1 MWSLKNQAKAL
12 LSVTDKRGLP
22 ALGKALN
29 EHGYELLASG
39 GTAKCLR
46 EANLAVTEVAE
57 YTGQAEILAG
67 RVKTL
72 HPAIAAGIL
81 APHESDLQG
90 TGFSAIDVVVVNLY
104 DFQGELNRGGN
115 EEALVES
122 IDIGGP
128 TLLRAG
134 AKNFQRV
141 TVLSE
146 PDSYPAFVEEMQRHE
161 GGTCRK
167 FRRRMAQR
175 VFRHTARYDALIAE
189 HLFAEGSEAANAHEL
204 RYGENPHQKATW
216 RVRGGGELGE
226 LGLTLHGGKELSYN
240 NLVDLVAALKLAV
253 DLPRNACAVL
263 KHTNPCGVGLG
274 DTPLRAFER
283 ALAGDP
289 VSAFGGIV
297 VFRREVDGPTAAR
310 LKGMFLEVVAAP
322 SFDASAREI
331 LAKKKKLRVLSVDL
345 ARFAASTRE
354 VERRW
359 GRLVLSQEEDENF
372 PELERWQQVAGP
384 APSEDILAAA
394 RLAWVVAKHVKSNA
408 IVLADASGTLGIG
421 AGQMSRV
428 DSCRLAIEKA
438 HDAKMELAGCAAA
451 SDGFF
456 PFPDGPTVLAEAGAA
471 AIIQPG
477 GSIRDEEV
485 VQAAQELGVCLF
497 HTAVRHFRH

>member
-1 MWSLKNQAKAL
+1 MKNQAKAL

-216 RVRGGGELGE
+216 RVRGEGSWVSSGSLCTE
-226 LGLTLHGGKELSYN
+226 
-240 NLVDLVAALKLAV
+240 A
-253 DLPRNACAVL
+253 RN
-263 KHTNPCGVGLG
+263 
-274 DTPLRAFER
+274 
-283 ALAGDP
+283 
-289 VSAFGGIV
+289 SATTTSWTWW
-297 VFRREVDGPTAAR
+297 RP
-310 LKGMFLEVVAAP
+310 
-322 SFDASAREI
+322 
-331 LAKKKKLRVLSVDL
+331 
-345 ARFAASTRE
+345 
-354 VERRW
+354 
-359 GRLVLSQEEDENF
+359 
-372 PELERWQQVAGP
+372 
-384 APSEDILAAA
+384 
-394 RLAWVVAKHVKSNA
+394 
-408 IVLADASGTLGIG
+408 
-421 AGQMSRV
+421 
-428 DSCRLAIEKA
+428 
-438 HDAKMELAGCAAA
+438 
-451 SDGFF
+451 
-456 PFPDGPTVLAEAGAA
+456 
-471 AIIQPG
+471 
-477 GSIRDEEV
+477 
-485 VQAAQELGVCLF
+485 
-497 HTAVRHFRH
+497 